1 MNFEAL
7 LNKVIELKA
16 SDLFITAGKPLCA
29 KVNGRMINLTEEIL
43 TPERSE
49 SIVLGVMNPT
59 QQSEFLL
66 RKESN
71 FAIQTNNEDR
81 FRVSAFFERF
91 NIGAVLRRIKGEIPK
106 LETLGVPE
114 QLANFAMLKRGLI
127 IMAGATGAGKSST
140 LAAMISHRN
149 HNADGHIIT
158 IEDPIEFIHKHGRSI
173 ITQREVGLDT
183 ESFGIALKNTLRQ
196 APDVILIGEIRSS
209 DTMEYA
215 LQFAETGHLCLATLH
230 ASNASQALERI
241 ISFFPAIKH
250 KQIWLELSLNL
261 KVVIAQ
267 ELLPAIDGKS
277 SVPAVEILL
286 NTPVIQS
293 CIKRG
298 EVDILKEYMVK
309 GRDLGM
315 QTFDQSLFDLFVAKK
330 ISMEEALKF
339 ADSESELR
347 LMIRLASKSHTDT
360 GSLDGVGLQDDDT
373 GGQ

>member
-43 TPERSE
+43 TPERSK